1 MAGRLHGVL
10 AAAELEDA
18 DLFATAVG
26 KDGRG
31 DRSAF
36 DRRIADLEAFFAA
49 DGENFGEGHLSAG
62 FNSKGFNLEL
72 VADGNAVLLT
82 ASLDNSVHVINL
94 ARSASP
100 SA

>member
-49 DGENFGEGHLSAG
+49 DGD
-62 FNSKGFNLEL
+62 EL
-72 VADGNAVLLT
+72 
-82 ASLDNSVHVINL
+82 
-94 ARSASP
+94 R
-100 SA
+100 